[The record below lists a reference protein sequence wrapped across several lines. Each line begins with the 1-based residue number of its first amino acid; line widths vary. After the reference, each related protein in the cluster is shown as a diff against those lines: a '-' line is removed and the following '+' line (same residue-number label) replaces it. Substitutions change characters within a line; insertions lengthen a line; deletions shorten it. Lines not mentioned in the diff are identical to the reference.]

1 MTTDTG
7 AISPKIE
14 QLRTVRRWAW
24 RLVVAFLLVHYAAG
38 AAHNLLFPEPD
49 FFLVKVG

>member
-1 MTTDTG
+1 MSTDMG

-38 AAHNLLFPEPD
+38 AAYDLLFPEPD
-49 FFLVKVG
+49 FLLVKVG

>member
-1 MTTDTG
+1 MSTDMG

-38 AAHNLLFPEPD
+38 AAYDLLFAEPD
-49 FFLVKVG
+49 FLLVKVG